1 MMANAQRNAPKTPSA
16 VPRRKPFL
24 RPTRFISMDA
34 GKLAAIVPSSCRDK
48 GMVAQVFTSARWY
61 PTKVAANTFRLAD
74 VLERA

>member
-1 MMANAQRNAPKTPSA
+1 
-16 VPRRKPFL
+16 
-24 RPTRFISMDA
+24 MDA